1 MCYGLYKMAN
11 VSVYNMEGNE
21 VGTLELNDAVFGVNV
36 NEHLVHLAVVSQ
48 LANKRQGTQKAKT
61 RSEVSGGGRK
71 PWKQKGTGHA
81 RQGSTR
87 SPQWTGGGVVFAP
100 TPRDYTIKLN
110 KKERKLALKSALTS
124 RVNENKFIVVD
135 ELKFDEIKTKKFQN
149 VLNNLKVSR
158 ALVVVGDDSAN
169 AVKSARNIPAVKT
182 AFVNTINVYD
192 ILKYNTVVATK
203 TAVAAIEEVY
213 A

>member
-1 MCYGLYKMAN
+1 MAN
-11 VSVYNMEGNE
+11 VSVYNMEGKE
-21 VGTLELNDAVFGVNV
+21 VGKMDLNDAVFGVEI
-36 NEHLVHLAVVSQ
+36 NEHLVHMAVVAQ

-71 PWKQKGTGHA
+71 PWRQKGTGHA

-110 KKERKLALKSALTS
+110 KKEKQAALKSALTS
-124 RVNENKFIVVD
+124 KVQDGNLIVVD
-135 ELKFDEIKTKKFQN
+135 ELKFDEIKTKAFKT
-149 VLNNLKVSR
+149 VMNNLQVENG
-158 ALVVVGDDSAN
+158 LVVLADNDAN
-169 AVKSARNIPAVKT
+169 TVLSARNLDKINT
-182 AFVNTINVYD
+182 TLTNTINVYD
-192 ILKYNTVVATK
+192 VMKAKKIVLTKDSVAK
-203 TAVAAIEEVY
+203 LEEVY

>member
-1 MCYGLYKMAN
+1 MAN

-21 VGTLELNDAVFGVNV
+21 VGTMELNDAVFGVEV
-36 NEHLVHLAVVSQ
+36 NEHLVHLAVVAQ

-71 PWKQKGTGHA
+71 PWRQKGTGHA

-87 SPQWTGGGVVFAP
+87 APQWKGGGMVFAP
-100 TPRDYTIKLN
+100 VPRDYTIRLN
-110 KKERKLALKSALTS
+110 KKEKRAALKSALTS
-124 RVNENKFIVVD
+124 RVQGGKFIVVD
-135 ELKFDEIKTKKFQN
+135 ELKFDEIKTKNFKN
-149 VLNNLKVSR
+149 VMNNLKVSK
-158 ALVVVGDDSAN
+158 ALGVLADNDQNTVL
-169 AVKSARNIPAVKT
+169 SARNIPEVKT
-182 AFVNTINVYD
+182 SMVGTINVYD

-203 TAVAAIEEVY
+203 AAVTSIEEVY

>member
-1 MCYGLYKMAN
+1 MAN
-11 VSVYNMEGNE
+11 VSVYNIEGNE
-21 VGTLELNDAVFGVNV
+21 VGTLELNDAVFGVEV
-36 NEHLVHLAVVSQ
+36 NEHLVHLAVVAQ

-71 PWKQKGTGHA
+71 PWRQKGTGHA

-87 SPQWTGGGVVFAP
+87 APQWTGGGVVFAP
-100 TPRDYTIKLN
+100 TPRDYTIRLN
-110 KKERKLALKSALTS
+110 KKEKRLALKSALTS

-135 ELKFDEIKTKKFQN
+135 ELNFAEIKTKKFAE
-149 VLNNLKVSR
+149 VMKNLKVEK
-158 ALVVVGDDSAN
+158 ALVVGADENVAL
-169 AVKSARNIPAVKT
+169 SARNIPTVKT

-203 TAVAAIEEVY
+203 AAVASIEEVY

>member
-1 MCYGLYKMAN
+1 MAN
-11 VSVYNMEGNE
+11 VSVYNIEGNE
-21 VGTLELNDAVFGVNV
+21 VGTLELNDAVFGVEV
-36 NEHLVHLAVVSQ
+36 NEHLVHLAVVAQ

-71 PWKQKGTGHA
+71 PWRQKGTGHA

-87 SPQWTGGGVVFAP
+87 APQWTGGGVVFAP
-100 TPRDYTIKLN
+100 TPRDYTIRLN
-110 KKERKLALKSALTS
+110 KKEKRLALKSALTS

-135 ELKFDEIKTKKFQN
+135 ELNFAEIKTKKFAE
-149 VLNNLKVSR
+149 VMKNLKVEK
-158 ALVVVGDDSAN
+158 ALVVGADEN
-169 AVKSARNIPAVKT
+169 AALSARNIPTVKS

-203 TAVAAIEEVY
+203 AAVASIEEVY